1 MFCIC
6 KTMRTPSLLCVSM
19 YIHPPK
25 RHAIRRHNSIRTP
38 RSSTSVSL
46 SVSLTYTGSSFIPDM
61 LLLGSTTAS
70 SSAPALSLAL
80 SSSSSLDAN
89 CTA

>member
-25 RHAIRRHNSIRTP
+25 RRAIRRHNSIRTP
-38 RSSTSVSL
+38 KSSTYVSR
-46 SVSLTYTGSSFIPDM
+46 SVSLTYKGRSSNPDM

-80 SSSSSLDAN
+80 SSSSSPDVN
-89 CTA
+89 CTP